1 MEDIESN
8 PDIIEADLDITPVM
22 STDYQI
28 EVDESKDKVGELPMN
43 KNKNKYVTHNY
54 SENPNSPI
62 IFEKLTD
69 SVTSLDK
76 MPKDERSSIDIKSES
91 NIIKD
96 FTIIAYSPGNKFIA
110 GWCNDDGILA
120 VWSLVNDNGN
130 NDGNVSDSR
139 PMFIE
144 KTSFN
149 KSNTQDS
156 EIFLSVSEDGNFVAI
171 SRMKIISVTD
181 TESPDMDSER
191 NLGLNMPE
199 ETVKLMSTP
208 QTSFTVYST
217 SPNSPR
223 NYTGLIDLETI
234 EILGPLIFIHDS
246 RFVIFTRHNLYIF
259 STILGI
265 PIYSVY
271 LGLLIKSVPGYN
283 HDDNL
288 FLIDCYKLL
297 STSLKTG
304 LGYMLWQEKD
314 GLSVWDLNGVLKQ
327 WFYVDP
333 KNSSPK
339 DSLNAISESGELVA
353 RLEIDTPKTVFFI
366 AFLSKRDHIVV
377 CSTNGDNVR
386 VQLWACWS
394 GKLIK
399 EDDHPYIDK
408 DQPLIFADDQFV
420 HATGNKIVKYPLFP
434 DKTEKN
440 YRITIKQLSCGQ
452 QCSPVSKRFDL
463 DSLLDSS
470 LGHPVCSILI
480 HKKEKVYCRFKFEP
494 WRKWISPNLFMQW
507 LDEDGNRFLLAGNDS
522 IQIYKTKPKGQIL
535 KVELQYIWTVPYYK
549 EADIK
554 YMSLEILEPLQDDVN
569 DDHEPSY
576 RLKVQ
581 LTNSETIIISLPKAN
596 DKFTYQIL
604 IDACMSA
611 NLMRLLFGE
620 DPSYVSRFDIHAQL
634 KKLIQNSIDKFPSAF
649 NKISLGDGQYI
660 YPMEDFILFEWDDIV
675 KAILNNEKYI
685 PLFHN
690 DEQTESALALL
701 IELQKSDL
709 LDQLISYIIRHVR
722 DRYTPPNS
730 NHSNSRPSSVISVQ
744 DISIARIQQPGFA
757 WTVGAALLDL
767 YRYYPDKGSKILREW
782 SHLTTSLET
791 PTRILRTNLGNPLKT
806 EERSFHPELKTVSR
820 NAHLPKEIS
829 VHQSIWKLIVSKL
842 FCNIFHKRN
851 DTIISTTT
859 TTTATFAPSD
869 RFNAGSSVFT
879 INVISDDKKDFQQIH
894 VHRKRQR
901 RQRLS
906 TVQKSH
912 PAKLCVVPLPDFC
925 VYPAP
930 PEINK
935 NASIQEYI
943 KKLWA
948 TYVSPK
954 RLSPYAEAAIH
965 GPLEMFSEVS
975 MEAIIKFKW

>member
-1 MEDIESN
+1 FSN
-8 PDIIEADLDITPVM
+8 KPGMVSTVIFHTP
-22 STDYQI
+22 
-28 EVDESKDKVGELPMN
+28 
-43 KNKNKYVTHNY
+43 
-54 SENPNSPI
+54 
-62 IFEKLTD
+62 
-69 SVTSLDK
+69 
-76 MPKDERSSIDIKSES
+76 
-91 NIIKD
+91 
-96 FTIIAYSPGNKFIA
+96 
-110 GWCNDDGILA
+110 
-120 VWSLVNDNGN
+120 
-130 NDGNVSDSR
+130 
-139 PMFIE
+139 
-144 KTSFN
+144 
-149 KSNTQDS
+149 
-156 EIFLSVSEDGNFVAI
+156 
-171 SRMKIISVTD
+171 
-181 TESPDMDSER
+181 
-191 NLGLNMPE
+191 
-199 ETVKLMSTP
+199 
-208 QTSFTVYST
+208 
-217 SPNSPR
+217 
-223 NYTGLIDLETI
+223 TGL
-234 EILGPLIFIHDS
+234 
-246 RFVIFTRHNLYIF
+246 
-259 STILGI
+259 
-265 PIYSVY
+265 
-271 LGLLIKSVPGYN
+271 
-283 HDDNL
+283 
-288 FLIDCYKLL
+288 
-297 STSLKTG
+297 
-304 LGYMLWQEKD
+304 
-314 GLSVWDLNGVLKQ
+314 
-327 WFYVDP
+327 
-333 KNSSPK
+333 
-339 DSLNAISESGELVA
+339 

-366 AFLSKRDHIVV
+366 AFLSKHDQIVV
-377 CSTNGDNVR
+377 CSTYDDNVR
-386 VQLWACWS
+386 VQLWCCWS

-408 DQPLIFADDQFV
+408 DQPLAFADDQFV

-440 YRITIKQLSCGQ
+440 YRITIKQLSCVQ
-452 QCSPVSKRFDL
+452 QCSPVSQRFDL
-463 DSLLDSS
+463 NSLIDSS

-554 YMSLEILEPLQDDVN
+554 YMSLEILKPLQDDGN

-581 LTNSETIIISLPKAN
+581 LTNSETIIISLPEAN

-675 KAILNNEKYI
+675 TAILNNEKYI

-722 DRYTPPNS
+722 DSYTPPNS
-730 NHSNSRPSSVISVQ
+730 NSKPSSVISVQ
-744 DISIARIQQPGFA
+744 DISRARIQQPGFA

-791 PTRILRTNLGNPLKT
+791 PTRILRTKLGNPLKI

-820 NAHLPKEIS
+820 DAHLPKENS
-829 VHQSIWKLIVSKL
+829 VHQSIWKLIVAKM

-851 DTIISTTT
+851 ATIISTTT

-879 INVISDDKKDFQQIH
+879 INVIGDDKKDFQQIH

-901 RQRLS
+901 QQRLNN
-906 TVQKSH
+906 VQKSH

-935 NASIQEYI
+935 NSSIQEYI
-943 KKLWA
+943 KRLWA

-965 GPLEMFSEVS
+965 GPLEMFKIRQMLGRWKNYWMSFANYLDLASFGLPLITCSFAISGHEPSDILKSYATLLVWINALFLSRAFAGTGKFISIVLEILKEIKMLVLTLAFMVVGFANALFVLLRNNEGVTVSNFTGTLTNTTSNEIIGKLDLGQSPNVWWTYFPWSIFSTYKFLGIGWDGLSVYDPEWAGLCMMVLFSLIIEVFNAS
-975 MEAIIKFKW
+975 LRKGRQAWLRQRAQVIAEIELYFLTPSQRYHAEWFPHLIYYESHLDSVQGWRQQLYRDALGEVNVEFIKNELKEVKSDMIGELKEVKGIVGQIRILVNLESGET